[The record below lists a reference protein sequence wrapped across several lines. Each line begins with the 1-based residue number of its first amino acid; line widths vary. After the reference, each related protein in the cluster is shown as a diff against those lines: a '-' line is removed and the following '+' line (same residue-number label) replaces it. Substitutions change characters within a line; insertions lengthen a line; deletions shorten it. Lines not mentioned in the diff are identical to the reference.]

1 MKKLMEGWKR
11 FLNED
16 LLAEGRLDDAKEK
29 YPDDAE
35 YIDQLSKIDPS
46 GNNKYLMW
54 MAKQLDYHTRG
65 MSNAG
70 KEILVEILTELIQSF
85 HKNIQRLEK
94 KDINQY
100 KSLDDVE
107 TAIKSLG
114 ATVKQKREK
123 KKEVAQEGSRI
134 VYESDKY
141 FVVRPETEE
150 ASCYYGRNTQWC
162 ISATES
168 QNYFGDYTRRGK
180 AFYMVRD
187 NYASDKDENKKLA
200 LVYSGANYDTPEEVY
215 NALDYSI
222 TVSNLK
228 GILEEEYEGIADSI
242 WDDLR
247 EHGAGA
253 DFEQSVLGLIMEEV
267 GLQKVTES
275 IELKRKVMEEL
286 KKRGVL

>member
-85 HKNIQRLEK
+85 HKNIQRLK
-94 KDINQY
+94 QKDINQY

-107 TAIKSLG
+107 AAIEKLG

-123 KKEVAQEGSRI
+123 KKEEAQEGSRI

-141 FVVRPETEE
+141 LVVRPDTEE
-150 ASCYYGRNTQWC
+150 ASCYYGRNTRWC

-168 QNYFGDYTRRGK
+168 ANYYEDYTQRGK
-180 AFYMVRD
+180 VFYMILD

-200 LVYSGANYDTPEEVY
+200 LVYDASESYGFDVPDEVFD
-215 NALDYSI
+215 ATDSPFP
-222 TVSNLK
+222 VSKLK
-228 GILEEEYEGIADSI
+228 GILGDEYNNILVATKS
-242 WDDLR
+242 DL
-247 EHGAGA
+247 EK
-253 DFEQSVLGLIMEEV
+253 L
-267 GLQKVTES
+267 
-275 IELKRKVMEEL
+275 IELDEARIK
-286 KKRGVL
+286 

>member
-85 HKNIQRLEK
+85 HKNIQRLK
-94 KDINQY
+94 QKDINQY

-107 TAIKSLG
+107 AAIEEAAIEKLG
-114 ATVKQKREK
+114 ATSKEKRQK
-123 KKEVAQEGSRI
+123 KKEVAQLELP
-134 VYESDKY
+134 
-141 FVVRPETEE
+141 F
-150 ASCYYGRNTQWC
+150 
-162 ISATES
+162 
-168 QNYFGDYTRRGK
+168 
-180 AFYMVRD
+180 AFPMTKM
-187 NYASDKDENKKLA
+187 SL
-200 LVYSGANYDTPEEVY
+200 
-215 NALDYSI
+215 
-222 TVSNLK
+222 
-228 GILEEEYEGIADSI
+228 
-242 WDDLR
+242 
-247 EHGAGA
+247 
-253 DFEQSVLGLIMEEV
+253 
-267 GLQKVTES
+267 
-275 IELKRKVMEEL
+275 
-286 KKRGVL
+286 